1 MLTNAIDLVTIASHG
16 VEGGSILEP
25 LNLGLVEGVAELDV
39 EGGTVLGVDTQ
50 SDGLANLELSA
61 EEVDLVLGLD
71 LVVVGGVGE
80 GKRKH
85 TLLLQVGL
93 VLKQAVS
100 LLQGEIVSPWQLTIR
115 AKLRVMMARPPR

>member
-1 MLTNAIDLVTIASHG
+1 M
-16 VEGGSILEP
+16 
-25 LNLGLVEGVAELDV
+25 AELDV

-93 VLKQAVS
+93 VLKDDVS
-100 LLQGEIVSPWQLTIR
+100 SRSECYGSQDWRELTIR
-115 AKLRVMMARPPR
+115 AKERVMMARPPRWRGSRAACSREEPSP

>member
-1 MLTNAIDLVTIASHG
+1 M
-16 VEGGSILEP
+16 
-25 LNLGLVEGVAELDV
+25 AELDV

-50 SDGLANLELSA
+50 GDGLANLELSA

-93 VLKQAVS
+93 VLKEDVS
-100 LLQGEIVSPWQLTIR
+100 SRSDLF
-115 AKLRVMMARPPR
+115 